1 MPHLRSERH
10 SSAGIDTRHELDALA
25 GLGHVKCVSAKAKR
39 PDPGSE
45 SLAGSRSDQVG
56 QHEYA
61 QMIVSLWDA
70 FDLHVTVASSRA
82 AAGLLL
88 PERGERGAGTDV
100 VGWLDAFLDVARR
113 ELS

>member
-25 GLGHVKCVSAKAKR
+25 GLGRVNSSKAKM

-45 SLAGSRSDQVG
+45 SLARFQVRSGG
-56 QHEYA
+56 QHDKA

-70 FDLHVTVASSRA
+70 FQLRVTAASSWA

-88 PERGERGAGTDV
+88 PSAHAGTDV